1 MKKLYLVFLMTMF
14 SALQAQIVNIP
25 DANFKSILL
34 SNVPNAVM
42 AFDLMNNLTII
53 DKNHDGEIQL
63 SEAANISKLNIRVT
77 YFPAN
82 YSQLFS
88 NLVSM
93 EGIQSFTNLTSLDID
108 GLPLLQTLDLS
119 NNTLLYNLEVSRCY
133 VLSSLNLQGC
143 SQLHDMEIF
152 ASKIAS
158 INLSG
163 LTNLYDVSILQ
174 CQLEN
179 IYLNNNTN
187 LNSLNLALN
196 KLQTIPINQTPNLKF
211 LTLTQNQISTLD
223 FSGFPKLEALGVS
236 LNKFITIDLSQ
247 NKNLTSFYCDKNP
260 FLQSLFIKNG
270 IHNLG
275 STPTNT
281 SSFTDTPSLVYI
293 CADDFEIPNIISL
306 LPSVNTCVVN
316 SYCSF
321 TPGGTFYNIQ
331 GNTKVDGNNNGCD
344 ANDANKAFQKFS
356 ITGGGVTGTMIANTS
371 GDFSLSVQPGS
382 HTVTPVLENPAYFN
396 ISPTSFTANF
406 PQQTSPFIQNF
417 CITPNGVHND
427 LETVIVP
434 VTAASPGFESKYKI
448 VYKNKGNTTQSG
460 TLVFNYNENITD
472 YMNATLSPSSQSS
485 GTLNWNFTNL
495 LPFETR
501 EITVTLKLNT
511 PTQTPAVNGG
521 DILHYTAQINGATD
535 ENPAD
540 NNFTLNQTVVNSFDP
555 NDKTCIEGTS
565 IAKTQVGDYVH
576 YLIRFENTGTANAR
590 NIVVKDEIDTSKFD
604 ISSLV
609 ALNGS
614 HSYVTRVTNPNIVE
628 FIFENIQLPFD
639 DANNDGYVAFKIK
652 TKSTLNAGDSFSNT
666 ANIYFDYNAPIV
678 TNTYTTSIQGT
689 LSTSEVKNDKNTIS
703 IYPNPVKDILYITSI
718 NKVAKVEI
726 YDTAGR
732 IITSMGVKEDS
743 INVSDLPKGNYM
755 IKLFLKDK
763 VSVQKFI
770 KE

>member
-1 MKKLYLVFLMTMF
+1 MKKIYLVLLMTMF
-14 SALQAQIVNIP
+14 SALRAQIVNIP
-25 DANFKSILL
+25 DANFKSILV
-34 SNVPNAVM
+34 SNVPNAFL
-42 AFDLMNNLTII
+42 AYDLMNSPTII

-82 YSQLFS
+82 YSQLFD

-108 GLPLLQTLDLS
+108 GLLLLQTLDLS
-119 NNTLLYNLEVSRCY
+119 SNTELYKLDVSRCY
-133 VLSSLNLQGC
+133 VLSSLNVQGC
-143 SQLHDMEIF
+143 SQLHTMNVF
-152 ASKIAS
+152 ASKIPS

-163 LTNLYDVSILQ
+163 LTNLYDVNMSR

-187 LNSLNLALN
+187 LNSLALIIN
-196 KLQTIPINQTPNLKF
+196 NLQTIPVNQTPNLKF
-211 LTLTQNQISTLD
+211 LTLTQNKISTLD
-223 FSGFPKLEALGVS
+223 FSSFPKLEALGVRF
-236 LNKFITIDLSQ
+236 NKFTTLDLSQ
-247 NKNLTSFYCDKNP
+247 NKNLTSFYCDQNP
-260 FLQSLFIKNG
+260 FLKSLFIKNG
-270 IHNLG
+270 IQNFG
-275 STPTNT
+275 STDT

-293 CADDFEIPNIISL
+293 CADDFEISNIISL
-306 LPSVNTCVVN
+306 LPSANTCVVN

-331 GNTKVDGNNNGCD
+331 GNTKVDANNNGCD
-344 ANDANKAFQKFS
+344 SNDANKAFQKFS
-356 ITGGGVTGTMIANTS
+356 ITGGGITGTMIANAS

-382 HTVTPVLENPAYFN
+382 HTVTPVLENPTYFN
-396 ISPTSFTANF
+396 ISPTSFTASF
-406 PQQTSPFIQNF
+406 PQQISPFIQNF

-434 VTAASPGFESKYKI
+434 VTEASPGFESKYKI
-448 VYKNKGNTTQSG
+448 IYKNKGNTIQSG
-460 TLVFNYNENITD
+460 TLVFNYNDSVMD
-472 YMNATLSPSSQSS
+472 YMSATLAPSSQSS

-495 LPFETR
+495 LPFETK
-501 EITVTLKLNT
+501 EFTVTVKLNT
-511 PTQTPAVNGG
+511 PIQTPALNGG

-535 ENPAD
+535 ETPAD

-555 NDKTCIEGTS
+555 NDKTCLEGTS

-609 ALNGS
+609 SLNGS
-614 HSYVTRVTNPNIVE
+614 HSYATRVTNPNTIE

-639 DANNDGYVAFKIK
+639 NDHNDGYVAFKIK
-652 TKSTLNAGDSFSNT
+652 TKSTLNVGDSFSNT
-666 ANIYFDYNAPIV
+666 ANIYFDYNAPII
-678 TNTYTTSIQGT
+678 TNTFTTSVTST
-689 LSTSEVKNDKNTIS
+689 LATSEIKNEKNVVS
-703 IYPNPVKDILYITSI
+703 VYPNPAKDILHINSSTEV
-718 NKVAKVEI
+718 NKVVI
-726 YDTAGR
+726 YDAAGR
-732 IITSMGVKEDS
+732 VITSMGTKENAVNIS
-743 INVSDLPKGNYM
+743 ELPKGNYV

-763 VSVQKFI
+763 VSVEKFI

>member
-211 LTLTQNQISTLD
+211 LTLTQNQINTLD

-689 LSTSEVKNDKNTIS
+689 LSTSEIKNDKNTIS